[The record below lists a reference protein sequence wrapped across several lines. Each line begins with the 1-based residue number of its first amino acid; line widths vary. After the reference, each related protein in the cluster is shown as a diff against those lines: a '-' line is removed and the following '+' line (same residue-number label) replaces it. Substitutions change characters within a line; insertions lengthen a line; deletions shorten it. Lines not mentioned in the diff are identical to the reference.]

1 MFQDDFPFPKVGY
14 VLFPGGIG
22 LLSLV
27 QHVLVFQSSMGAKLL
42 LPEQVAAISNQDTQQ
57 SAY

>member
-1 MFQDDFPFPKVGY
+1 MFVSRRY
-14 VLFPGGIG
+14 RITH
-22 LLSLV
+22 LV

-42 LPEQVAAISNQDTQQ
+42 LPEQVAAISNQDGTQQ